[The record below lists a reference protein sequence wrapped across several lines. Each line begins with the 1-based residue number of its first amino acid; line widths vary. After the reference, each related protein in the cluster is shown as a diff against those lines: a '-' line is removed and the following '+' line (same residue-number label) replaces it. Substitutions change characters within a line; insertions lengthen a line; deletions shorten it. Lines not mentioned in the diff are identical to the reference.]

1 MPEFIYS
8 LLFLKMELTNTLVT
22 GWASRLVNRRYSQYT
37 IKNYIADF
45 SMFMEFMQNRL
56 WVLNIRDDDISMKM
70 IEDWRTELNQTKTPR
85 TSMYYS
91 VKPFISPSTIQSK
104 ITAVKSF
111 LRYINSIFNTWL
123 DYQRI
128 EQPRVRSPLM
138 DVLTEDEFEQL
149 YNIIPKIEKYRI
161 NALRSQLLVRLWY
174 TSWLRLSEMLS
185 LKVDDIRAWKARIV
199 WKWDKERRAFFAE
212 SVQELLEEY
221 LIERT
226 KPVAWTWK
234 TEKDYPDVF
243 ISHVSWYTF
252 WRPLKKVTVC
262 ELMKKYS
269 DALNLWKRITCH
281 SLRHS
286 FATKCLRSWVNVR
299 EIQEFLWHSDLTTTQ
314 TYCHVLM
321 SDLESKHKL
330 LFA

>member
-1 MPEFIYS
+1 M
-8 LLFLKMELTNTLVT
+8 KK
-22 GWASRLVNRRYSQYT
+22 Q
-37 IKNYIADF
+37 
-45 SMFMEFMQNRL
+45 L
-56 WVLNIRDDDISMKM
+56 WVKNLRCDDISMRM
-70 IEDWRTELNQTKTPR
+70 IEDWMTELNHTKPPR
-85 TSMYYS
+85 TSIYYS
-91 VKPFISPSTIQSK
+91 IKTVIAPSTIQWK
-104 ITAVKSF
+104 ISAIKSF
-111 LRYINSIFNTWL
+111 LHYINSVYETWL
-123 DYQRI
+123 DYEKI
-128 EQPRVRSPLM
+128 EQRRVRSPM
-138 DVLTEDEFEQL
+138 MSVLTDEEFEQL
-149 YNIIPKIEKYRI
+149 YNIIPKVEKYKI
-161 NALRSQLLVRLWY
+161 NILRSQLLVKLWF
-174 TSWLRLSEMLS
+174 TSWMRLSEMLS
-185 LKVDDIRAWKARIV
+185 LKVEDIRAWKVRIV
-199 WKWDKERRAFFAE
+199 WKGDKERWVFFSE

-221 LIERT
+221 LKERT
-226 KPVAWTWK
+226 RPVAWTWK
-234 TEKDYPDVF
+234 TEKDYPHVF